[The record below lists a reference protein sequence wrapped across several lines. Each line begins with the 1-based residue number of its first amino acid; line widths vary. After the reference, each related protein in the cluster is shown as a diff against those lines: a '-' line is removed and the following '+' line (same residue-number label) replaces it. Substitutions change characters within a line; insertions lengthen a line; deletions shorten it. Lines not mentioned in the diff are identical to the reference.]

1 MFNFFLKSYRSGLL
15 TFAGVEIETF
25 GDPTLHCGKEGFRL
39 YDDGFYKKGKRMVT
53 RHPNILRGVVIG
65 KKAWGLWIDQWS
77 DGIVDWTF
85 TLEEILKEFEDRN
98 IVIPESLLKDFHNRI
113 LKKNVKR
120 DDLEIERLR
129 SLTY

>member
-1 MFNFFLKSYRSGLL
+1 
-15 TFAGVEIETF
+15 
-25 GDPTLHCGKEGFRL
+25 
-39 YDDGFYKKGKRMVT
+39 MVT

-113 LKKNVKR
+113 LKKKVKR